1 MHMCAC
7 GMAVPVARFSAAC
20 LASSRRRCLRCD
32 CPPPTHPLTRL
43 VPVPPAAQG
52 WRLDPLLLF
61 GQLMTT
67 GAAVSFA
74 IEALRLR
81 SEMYESEVGWI

>member
-1 MHMCAC
+1 MCA
-7 GMAVPVARFSAAC
+7 AHV
-20 LASSRRRCLRCD
+20 
-32 CPPPTHPLTRL
+32 RL
-43 VPVPPAAQG
+43 HLLLCWLQG

-67 GAAVSFA
+67 GAALSFA

-81 SEMYESEVGWI
+81 SEVYEGEVS

>member
-1 MHMCAC
+1 M
-7 GMAVPVARFSAAC
+7 SASKQA
-20 LASSRRRCLRCD
+20 LAYKRHHILH
-32 CPPPTHPLTRL
+32 PPTITLS
-43 VPVPPAAQG
+43 PVPHPQG

-81 SEMYESEVGWI
+81 AEAYEGEVRTRGGCAPCLLSDAC

>member
-1 MHMCAC
+1 MQ
-7 GMAVPVARFSAAC
+7 P
-20 LASSRRRCLRCD
+20 ASCFLSE
-32 CPPPTHPLTRL
+32 
-43 VPVPPAAQG
+43 QG

-81 SEMYESEVGWI
+81 SEMYESEVRLVMEGSSGWCHM

>member
-1 MHMCAC
+1 MPHLH
-7 GMAVPVARFSAAC
+7 VA
-20 LASSRRRCLRCD
+20 ASTAL
-32 CPPPTHPLTRL
+32 LL
-43 VPVPPAAQG
+43 QG

-67 GAAVSFA
+67 GAALSFA

-81 SEMYESEVGWI
+81 SEVYEGEVRGCGWASRGRGRRLGDHGDR